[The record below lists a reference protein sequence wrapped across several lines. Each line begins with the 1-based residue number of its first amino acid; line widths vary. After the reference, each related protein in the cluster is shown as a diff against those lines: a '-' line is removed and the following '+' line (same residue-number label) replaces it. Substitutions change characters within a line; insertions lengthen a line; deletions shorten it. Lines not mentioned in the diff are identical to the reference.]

1 MLQSPP
7 PRNVLAS
14 LMKKAIISHPTPL
27 INNLLAPSQANHN
40 LRMAVRWR
48 LKTNKGPAVGAVQPP
63 TSVQLEKE
71 IAQTAMTSPVLTVG
85 TIPVLDDEPSDN
97 RHNLD
102 EMENLFDHILNNLIL
117 NYEKLR

>member
-27 INNLLAPSQANHN
+27 INNLLAPSQANQN
-40 LRMAVRWR
+40 LRTVVRWR
-48 LKTNKGPAVGAVQPP
+48 LKTNKGPAVWAVQPP